1 MVHILGASKS
11 AKCPFQPR
19 RADARQHVSP
29 ISPWKGTAGGNE
41 RGVARNDHEATHGA
55 GNITE
60 RRMAVGEA
68 SCFARMERTCP
79 AREMQSAETQAAAVM
94 GRR

>member
-1 MVHILGASKS
+1 M
-11 AKCPFQPR
+11 
-19 RADARQHVSP
+19 
-29 ISPWKGTAGGNE
+29 
-41 RGVARNDHEATHGA
+41 ARNDHEASHGE

-94 GRR
+94 SRR